1 MEKEIERMY
10 MFVITLYT
18 GQERISKE
26 TIASRMTKGKK
37 KKIHQPDRDRDR
49 DTNMIAGNCT
59 QHRGDQDQIIMHQR
73 TRGRGEKKRL

>member
-18 GQERISKE
+18 GQERISRE

-37 KKIHQPDRDRDR
+37 KRY
-49 DTNMIAGNCT
+49 TS
-59 QHRGDQDQIIMHQR
+59 QIEIETEIR
-73 TRGRGEKKRL
+73 I